1 MPADKSDDAYP
12 TTNGSLNRKLR
23 MALIGGGS
31 GSFIGRV
38 HATGALLDN
47 RAELVAGALS
57 SNPERA
63 KKSAPSYAIPEDRA
77 YTSIHELVEK
87 ELQRPEDDRVD
98 FVSVATPN
106 HTHFE
111 IARTAA
117 EAGFNVVCD
126 KPMTF
131 DYAQAEELVKV
142 VEGTPGV
149 FALMHNYTGYPLVR
163 QARSMCLNGELG
175 EVNAIRSNY
184 IQGWLRDALEE
195 SDQKQASWRTDP
207 SKSGAAGAFGDIA
220 THAYNLGRF
229 MTGCLPEELSC
240 NLKTFVEGRRLD
252 DYGVAAVRY
261 QNGALGTV
269 TASQISHGHE
279 NNLYIEVDGTKGSLV
294 WRQENPNELWVR
306 QNGQPAKVY
315 TRDPNAPY
323 LSDLARSSCRLPS
336 GHPEAFFE
344 AFANIY
350 GAAYDAMIARAEGAS
365 FEGRTDATRD
375 TLYPNVYDGAEGM
388 LFVTKSVESSEQN
401 GAWVSLK
408 NDYARR

>member
-1 MPADKSDDAYP
+1 MPADLPDDAYP

-23 MALIGGGS
+23 MALVGGGS

-38 HATGALLDN
+38 HATAAVLDN
-47 RAELVAGALS
+47 RAEIVAGALS

-63 KKSAPSYAIPEDRA
+63 KKSAPSYAIPQDRA
-77 YTSIHELVEK
+77 YTSIHELVER
-87 ELQRPEDDRVD
+87 ESALPESERID

-111 IARTAA
+111 IAKTAA

-142 VEGTPGV
+142 VENTPGV
-149 FALMHNYTGYPLVR
+149 FALMHNYTGYPLIR
-163 QARSMCLNGELG
+163 QARTMALGGELG
-175 EVNAIRSNY
+175 EINAIRSNY
-184 IQGWLRDALEE
+184 IQGWLRDAIEQE
-195 SDQKQASWRTDP
+195 DQKQASWRTDP
-207 SKSGAAGAFGDIA
+207 GKSGAAGAFGDIA

-229 MTGCLPEELSC
+229 MTGLLPDELSC
-240 NLKTFVEGRRLD
+240 NLKAFVPGRRLD
-252 DYGVAAVRY
+252 DYGHAVVRY
-261 QNGALGTV
+261 RNGALGTV
-269 TASQISHGHE
+269 TASQISHGRE
-279 NNLYIEVDGTKGSLV
+279 NDLYIEIDGTKAGLV

-306 QNGQPAKVY
+306 ANGQAAKLY
-315 TRDPNAPY
+315 TRDPNAEY
-323 LSDLARSSCRLPS
+323 LSDLARESCRLPS
-336 GHPEAFFE
+336 GHPEGFFE
-344 AFANIY
+344 CFANVY
-350 GAAYDAMIARAEGAS
+350 RAAFDAMIARSAGTN
-365 FEGRTDATRD
+365 FGGRTETTRN